1 MGQES
6 SRASG
11 PIQSLVSTL
20 NYLWSST
27 WTGWVGFR
35 YLKSKK
41 NSRFLSFI
49 TLMSIL
55 GVGLGVTS
63 MIVVLSVMDGFEAE
77 LKKRLMASDVHV
89 LVTPSGLVDG
99 FDGRFVPRTSID
111 EAKVIENTGDGK
123 LIDQFYPVLSTEVIL
138 RAR

>member
-49 TLMSIL
+49 TIMSVL

-77 LKKRLMASDVHV
+77 LKKRLMSSDLHV
-89 LVTPSGLVDG
+89 LIQPTVRVPGFESG
-99 FDGRFVPRTSID
+99 FVPKNALDSTGVID
-111 EAKVIENTGDGK
+111 LA
-123 LIDQFYPVLSTEVIL
+123 
-138 RAR
+138 